1 MEGALDNRNH
11 HRRRTGGRQAAEHA
25 GQRTRG
31 RPVGRRLARHST
43 LSTTNHGLKTVPHHA
58 PAA

>member
-25 GQRTRG
+25 GQRRGAPGRAETR
-31 RPVGRRLARHST
+31 PPFHS
-43 LSTTNHGLKTVPHHA
+43 LHYNHGLKTVPHHA